1 MDALLSINHGQ
12 KPAIYV
18 DTVETME
25 PTDANEIQKTKYM
38 YMREVKL
45 PVLDVGCRPD
55 SAPVSQEYLQEML
68 TKLKRFE

>member
-25 PTDANEIQKTKYM
+25 PTDACDIQKTKFM
-38 YMREVKL
+38 VR
-45 PVLDVGCRPD
+45 GPD
-55 SAPVSQEYLQEML
+55 AVRLCC
-68 TKLKRFE
+68 

>member
-12 KPAIYV
+12 KPAIYG

-25 PTDANEIQKTKYM
+25 PTDANEIQKTKYK

-45 PVLDVGCRPD
+45 PVLEAGCRPD
-55 SAPVSQEYLQEML
+55 SAPASQDQFKAISEQLM
-68 TKLKRFE
+68 RFE